1 MIPHLDQKLWQA
13 SRKTRSRQRVFG
25 WFSAFLLAVAL
36 IGLIDGLL
44 AQMRTGSDFLELLPG
59 DAVVLS
65 GPLPLKNPV
74 TGDLQAQFLPD
85 TAPLHFQLDEFFAG
99 YWFGNGMWRG
109 TVAAEPLAEQGSYAL
124 RVRFRGAAPS
134 TVQRFNVRVWEDKA
148 ARRAGSASFIHRF
161 TGWNPFALAASCGIM
176 ALLCGLCVYGL
187 GRRYARLLAALG
199 CGEVFRLRMEDGGCR
214 LWCLLHG
221 LKAPAAGQACTV
233 LDAQGNALGTAI
245 VDVQRKGVLELL
257 MREPEGVLPGS
268 AVCLRPASFPGAAN
282 SGAEPTAARQG
293 RVL

>member
-161 TGWNPFALAASCGIM
+161 TAGIPLRWPRVAASWRCS
-176 ALLCGLCVYGL
+176 
-187 GRRYARLLAALG
+187 AACASMG
-199 CGEVFRLRMEDGGCR
+199 WGGVMPDSWR
-214 LWCLLHG
+214 LWV
-221 LKAPAAGQACTV
+221 AAKCSACV
-233 LDAQGNALGTAI
+233 WKTA
-245 VDVQRKGVLELL
+245 VVV
-257 MREPEGVLPGS
+257 
-268 AVCLRPASFPGAAN
+268 
-282 SGAEPTAARQG
+282 SGACCTA
-293 RVL
+293 